1 MKLTKT
7 IIVLFVSSILVL
19 VASAV
24 TPTPKPSASPS
35 EANKLSPSPKPSVSD
50 KTSPSSSPVITGVL
64 PPPPPAPSVKPTPDD
79 LPSPSEMRA
88 ATTAS
93 TPANATPP
101 KPVLYMMSSEPYTT
115 GGKNWIRYRYDV
127 TNKAE
132 YPAEMFAAA
141 PSLPPCGSNTNASRT
156 WVDFFDSNGKRL
168 YGFCAL
174 SKPADLGKI
183 WFAMEEGVLPPS
195 YVYIELNDRQT
206 NTKYKS
212 NLADTT
218 L

>member
-1 MKLTKT
+1 MKVTTTL
-7 IIVLFVSSILVL
+7 SITLGSL
-19 VASAV
+19 ILALAAGAV
-24 TPTPKPSASPS
+24 TPKPS
-35 EANKLSPSPKPSVSD
+35 
-50 KTSPSSSPVITGVL
+50 PSSPPTITGV
-64 PPPPPAPSVKPTPDD
+64 PPITSTPVSRPTPED
-79 LPSPSEMRA
+79 LPSPSDQPTVVA
-88 ATTAS
+88 QN
-93 TPANATPP
+93 TPQNQTPP
-101 KPVLYMMSSEPYTT
+101 KPNLYLMRTEPYAA

-127 TNKAE
+127 LNKAE
-132 YPAEMFAAA
+132 YPAAMFAAA
-141 PSLPPCGSNTNASRT
+141 PGLPPCGNNTNASRT

-174 SKPADLGKI
+174 SKPDDLGKI
-183 WFAMEEGVLPPS
+183 WFALEEGVIPPS

>member
-7 IIVLFVSSILVL
+7 LMMLSASLILAF

-24 TPTPKPSASPS
+24 TPKPTSTPQSSPAAKVSPAAKTTPTDKSSPASTIAPASRPTPSDLASPS
-35 EANKLSPSPKPSVSD
+35 D
-50 KTSPSSSPVITGVL
+50 Q
-64 PPPPPAPSVKPTPDD
+64 PA
-79 LPSPSEMRA
+79 A
-88 ATTAS
+88 AVAS
-93 TPANATPP
+93 TPANANPP
-101 KPVLYMMSSEPYTT
+101 KPVLYLMTQEPYTT

-127 TNKAE
+127 LNKAD

-141 PSLPPCGSNTNASRT
+141 PGLPPCGSNTNSSRT

-174 SKPADLGKI
+174 GKPADLGKI
-183 WFAMEEGVLPPS
+183 WFALEEGVIPPS

-218 L
+218 I